1 MFSEKYGYKPEK
13 KIQFNEVSQILRNRI
28 WNLFYQE
35 EIQAGGLASE
45 RLAMALNGV
54 QTMEAKVADR
64 LGFVVNMSGKDQNLY

>member
-13 KIQFNEVSQILRNRI
+13 KILFNEVSLILRNRI

-45 RLAMALNGV
+45 RLAMALNGIPRV
-54 QTMEAKVADR
+54 GRNRPLLKALHR
-64 LGFVVNMSGKDQNLY
+64 SGLR